1 MLSTRIP
8 NKRGLIECLLSTR
21 YLLTT
26 VSTVHAVIYLFL
38 L

>member
-8 NKRGLIECLLSTR
+8 NKGGLIECLLVPG
-21 YLLTT
+21 T
-26 VSTVHAVIYLFL
+26 VVGTVHAVTYLFL